1 MNIFNGFFAG
11 LVILILSLYFM
22 SSLQRFK
29 NFLFGLVPASK
40 RDKFSDIADQVGTS
54 SVALHQQLFT
64 EHSSDPEG
72 SISLS
77 LTYGF

>member
-1 MNIFNGFFAG
+1 MELAPVHPDIHLPYPHFFLK
-11 LVILILSLYFM
+11 LV
-22 SSLQRFK
+22 QH
-29 NFLFGLVPASK
+29 
-40 RDKFSDIADQVGTS
+40 ADQVGTS

-77 LTYGF
+77 LTYGI

>member
-1 MNIFNGFFAG
+1 MELAPVQPDIHLPSPHFFLKLVQHAG
-11 LVILILSLYFM
+11 S
-22 SSLQRFK
+22 
-29 NFLFGLVPASK
+29 
-40 RDKFSDIADQVGTS
+40 VGTP